1 MVDGK
6 KVQGLY
12 KIIDEDAN
20 KLRGGLKVLL
30 IVFSK
35 LQILNS
41 KFKHQD
47 FYADCKNISDTR
59 G

>member
-6 KVQGLY
+6 KVQKLY

-20 KLRGGLKVLL
+20 KLGGGLKFFL
-30 IVFSK
+30 IAFSK

-47 FYADCKNISDTR
+47 FCADCKNISDIR